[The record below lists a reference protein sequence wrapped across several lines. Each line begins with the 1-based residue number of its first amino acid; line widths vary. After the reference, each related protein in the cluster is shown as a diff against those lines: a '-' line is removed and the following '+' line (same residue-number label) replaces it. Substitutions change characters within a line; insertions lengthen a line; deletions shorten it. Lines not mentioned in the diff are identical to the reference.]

1 MMDRSEQSTFFHKN
15 PFFRV
20 LFREIDRMS
29 GSVIYLFCTLIGP
42 LFAFVILLATF
53 SEYIPRDIAIALV
66 DRDQTSLSRKI
77 GMCINATPEA
87 EISVRLPD
95 LQEAYEQMAQG
106 KIDAVV
112 VIPRDTEKN
121 VLRGMQQ
128 KIPVFI
134 NNLNILKG
142 GYLQKGI
149 YKTLATLSAGLKLQF
164 AMKKGQPAEQ
174 AIVSAMPVKLH
185 QHVLFNPFGN
195 YAYFLLTAL
204 LPLMILVFTLLTT
217 IFAVG
222 AEVREGTGPD
232 WLEHASGSV
241 VVALAGKLFPYT
253 VLYCVISMVM
263 NVILFIQIGAPLH
276 GNFLL
281 IALGE
286 LGLIVTYQFVGVLFI
301 SVLSNTRLALSVGSA
316 YSMMALSFSGLT
328 FPAFGMPVLAKG
340 FSYLFPFTYW
350 IHLFVSQAIQGSPE
364 IQGVKYISIFL
375 LFILL
380 SVCFFPR
387 LKRILQTEKYW
398 GKI

>member
-1 MMDRSEQSTFFHKN
+1 MDHSEQSSFFQRN

-42 LFAFVILLATF
+42 LFAFIVLLVTF
-53 SEYIPRDIAIALV
+53 SEYIPRNIAVALV
-66 DRDQTSLSRKI
+66 DQDQTALSRKI
-77 GMCINATPEA
+77 GMSINATPEA
-87 EISVRLPD
+87 QITVRLPD
-95 LQEAYEQMAQG
+95 LKAAYEQMARG
-106 KIDAVV
+106 RIDAIVL
-112 VIPRDTEKN
+112 IPRDTEKN
-121 VLRGMQQ
+121 ITRGMQQ
-128 KIPVFI
+128 KVPVFI

-149 YKTLATLSAGLKLQF
+149 YKTLATLSTGLKLQF
-164 AMKKGQPAEQ
+164 AMKKGQSAEQ
-174 AIVSAMPVKLH
+174 AMPTVMPVNLH

-204 LPLMILVFTLLTT
+204 LPLMVLVFTLLTT

-222 AEVREGTGPD
+222 IEVREGTGPD

-241 VVALAGKLFPYT
+241 AVALAGKLFPYT

-276 GNFLL
+276 GHFFL

-286 LGLIVTYQFVGVLFI
+286 LGLVVTYQFVGVLFV
-301 SVLSNTRLALSVGSA
+301 SVMANVRLALSVGSA
-316 YSMMALSFSGLT
+316 YSMMALTFSGLT
-328 FPAFGMPVLAKG
+328 FPAFGMPAAAEG

-350 IHLFVSQAIQGSPE
+350 IHIFISQAIQGGPAVD
-364 IQGVKYISIFL
+364 GVKYLSIFL

-380 SVCFFPR
+380 AVCFFPR
-387 LKRILQTEKYW
+387 MKRVLQTEKYW

>member
-1 MMDRSEQSTFFHKN
+1 MDSSEQSSFFHRN

-20 LFREIDRMS
+20 LFREVDRMS

-42 LFAFVILLATF
+42 LFAFVILLITF
-53 SEYIPRDIAIALV
+53 SEYIPRNISVAFV
-66 DRDQTSLSRKI
+66 DRDKTTLSRKI
-77 GMCINATPEA
+77 GMYINATPEA
-87 EISVRLPD
+87 AITIRVPD
-95 LQEAYEQMAQG
+95 LQEAYRQMARG
-106 KIDAVV
+106 KVDAVV

-121 VLRGMQQ
+121 ILKGMQQ

-134 NNLNILKG
+134 NSLNILKS

-149 YKTLATLSAGLKLQF
+149 YKTLATVSTGLKLKV
-164 AMKKGQPAEQ
+164 AMKKGQSAEQ
-174 AIVSAMPVKLH
+174 AMANVMPVKLH

-204 LPLMILVFTLLTT
+204 LPLMVLVFALLTT
-217 IFAVG
+217 IFTVG
-222 AEVREGTGPD
+222 IELREGTGPD

-241 VVALAGKLFPYT
+241 TVALAGKLLPYT

-263 NVILFIQIGAPLH
+263 NVILFIRIGTPLN
-276 GNFLL
+276 GSFFL

-286 LGLIVTYQFVGVLFI
+286 LGLVITYQFVGILFV
-301 SVLSNTRLALSVGSA
+301 SVLANVRLALSIGSA
-316 YSMMALSFSGLT
+316 YSMMALTFSGLT
-328 FPAFGMPVLAKG
+328 FPAFGMPAAAEC
-340 FSYLFPFTYW
+340 FSFVFPFTYW
-350 IHLFVSQAIQGSPE
+350 IHVFVSQAIQGAPE
-364 IQGVKYISIFL
+364 VEGIKYLSIFL
-375 LFILL
+375 VFILL